1 MLVIALS
8 SFFLRQYHQHR
19 VKNLDQSF
27 LGNLPSIGV
36 VAIRSFL
43 FFLKVYFLNG
53 KFALVDSP
61 SKGQYGN
68 CMLRSTSPTG
78 KQGNINTNKSRTND
92 PCQRPWQVLN
102 FAPEGNVFNYF
113 ASRKKERVYILS
125 VFFISPAS
133 SKRNCDASGFFF
145 LPSFQLPARCAI
157 LENLN
162 LILSSKE

>member
-1 MLVIALS
+1 VFAVGS
-8 SFFLRQYHQHR
+8 FSFFPRQYHQHR

-43 FFLKVYFLNG
+43 FFLKFYFLNG

-92 PCQRPWQVLN
+92 SCQRPWQVLN

-113 ASRKKERVYILS
+113 ASRKIACLHS
-125 VFFISPAS
+125 PCFFISPAS
-133 SKRNCDASGFFF
+133 CERNCDASGFFF
-145 LPSFQLPARCAI
+145 FHLFNYQLSLKNKI
-157 LENLN
+157 
-162 LILSSKE
+162 